1 MPVLETPRI
10 LNWKPAQLP
19 FGSSLWSEAS
29 NRGRNSAENEASLS
43 KSDLVST
50 TPSPIALS
58 SGLTIAPRKPEVA
71 YVSTIPAITSFDELK
86 LLPAIKKSIAELGF
100 TTPSPV
106 QAQALPILL
115 GDPTDFIGL
124 AATGTGKTA
133 AFAIP
138 LLERIDPLARHVQ
151 AIILCPTRELAIQ
164 VAGQVELL
172 GKYLGV
178 KAATIYGG
186 AGYGDQIA
194 SLRRGAQVV
203 VGTPGR
209 VIDHLD
215 KGTLDLSNVSIVIL
229 DEADEMISMG
239 FKEEMES
246 ILSNIPGLNEEIAIG
261 EDDDRSA
268 NIWLFSATMSR
279 EVRNV
284 SDQYL
289 VEPARVEINKTEMLP
304 ENLEQSYFATSES
317 NKPEVL
323 CKIIDAADEFYG
335 IIFCQTKSLVVDL
348 TQYLAGRGYA
358 VDCLHGDM
366 DQKAR
371 ERTMKN
377 FRERKV
383 MMLVCTDVAS
393 RGIDVKD
400 ITHVINYS
408 IPREMDSYI
417 HRIGRTA
424 RSGKKGY
431 AMSLVTPSH
440 RGLLGRI
447 ERVTKSRILEGRI
460 PTRKEVGAKKIGAAL
475 EKLEAVTNPA
485 RAMELVSPELRAKF
499 AGMTVEE
506 VVGRYLTV
514 VLPEAFAEQR
524 EEKASTQYAPPPGE
538 FVNTAPITGK
548 GTVIRVGGAGPAT
561 IGGNGLSSE
570 SDSSERSN
578 RFYAARKGGDE
589 RRSGGPRSYGDRKPA
604 YGAKPS
610 FGDRKPA
617 YGAKPSFGA
626 KPAYGAKP
634 AFGGASEA
642 PKARKWGQPAD
653 AAPRLPGK
661 VGGKVGR
668 PGVFAVKSK

>member
-1 MPVLETPRI
+1 
-10 LNWKPAQLP
+10 
-19 FGSSLWSEAS
+19 
-29 NRGRNSAENEASLS
+29 
-43 KSDLVST
+43 VST
-50 TPSPIALS
+50 
-58 SGLTIAPRKPEVA
+58 V
-71 YVSTIPAITSFDELK
+71 PAITSFDELK
-86 LLPAIKKSIAELGF
+86 LLPAITKAIAELGY

-115 GDPTDFIGL
+115 GDATDFIGL

-138 LLERIDPLARHVQ
+138 LLERIDPLARNVQ

-186 AGYGDQIA
+186 AGYGDQISA
-194 SLRRGAQVV
+194 LRRGAQVV

-209 VIDHLD
+209 VIDHLE
-215 KGTLDLSNVSIVIL
+215 KGTLDLSNVSLVIL

-246 ILSNIPGLNEEIAIG
+246 ILSNIPGLNEEIEVG

-348 TQYLAGRGYA
+348 TQYLAGRGYL

-377 FRERKV
+377 YRERKV

-424 RSGKKGY
+424 RSGKQGY

-475 EKLEAVTNPA
+475 EKLEGATNHA

-514 VLPEAFAEQR
+514 VMPETFSEQR
-524 EEKASTQYAPPPGE
+524 EEKAQTQYAPPPGE

-548 GTVIRVGGAGPAT
+548 GTVIRVGGASGAKPMA
-561 IGGNGLSSE
+561 NGLSAE

-578 RFYAARKGGDE
+578 RFYAARKRDDE
-589 RRSGGPRSYGDRKPA
+589 RSSGGARPAYGKRPSFGAKPAWSDRKPA
-604 YGAKPS
+604 YGDKPAFGAKPS
-610 FGDRKPA
+610 FGDKPA
-617 YGAKPSFGA
+617 YAGKSSF
-626 KPAYGAKP
+626 GAKP
-634 AFGGASEA
+634 AFGGADRAEA
-642 PKARKWGQPAD
+642 PKARKWGQAVG

>member
-1 MPVLETPRI
+1 
-10 LNWKPAQLP
+10 
-19 FGSSLWSEAS
+19 
-29 NRGRNSAENEASLS
+29 LS
-43 KSDLVST
+43 KPDAL
-50 TPSPIALS
+50 SPISLS
-58 SGLTIAPRKPEVA
+58 SGVKIEPRKPEVA
-71 YVSTIPAITSFDELK
+71 YEPTVPPIASFDELK
-86 LLPAIKKSIAELGF
+86 LLPAIAKSIAELGY

-106 QAQALPILL
+106 QAAALPILL

-138 LLERIDPLARHVQ
+138 LLERLDPMARVVQ
-151 AIILCPTRELAIQ
+151 SIILCPTRELAIQ
-164 VAGQVELL
+164 VAGQVEIL

-194 SLRRGAQVV
+194 ALRRGAQVV

-209 VIDHLD
+209 VIDHLE

-239 FKEEMES
+239 FKEEMEK
-246 ILSNIPGLNEEIAIG
+246 ILAEIPGLNEEIEIG
-261 EDDDRSA
+261 EDEDRQC

-279 EVRNV
+279 EVRSV

-371 ERTMKN
+371 ERTMN
-377 FRERKV
+377 NYRQRKV

-475 EKLEAVTNPA
+475 EKLETVANHA
-485 RAMELVSPELRAKF
+485 RAMELVTPEMRAKF

-506 VVGRYLTV
+506 IIGRYLTV
-514 VLPEAFAEQR
+514 IMPETFSDTR
-524 EEKASTQYAPPPGE
+524 EEKPAPSYGTGSSTGE
-538 FVNTAPITGK
+538 FVNSAPMTGK
-548 GTVIRVGGAGPAT
+548 GTVIRVGGAA
-561 IGGNGLSSE
+561 NGLSKDSE
-570 SDSSERSN
+570 NSERAS
-578 RFYAARKGGDE
+578 RFYGARKREDDRGGG
-589 RRSGGPRSYGDRKPA
+589 RYGDRKPA
-604 YGAKPS
+604 YSDRKPAFGGERKS
-610 FGDRKPA
+610 YVERPAYGDRKPA
-617 YGAKPSFGA
+617 FGGERKSFGDR
-626 KPAYGAKP
+626 PAYGDRKP
-634 AFGGASEA
+634 AFGADAA

>member
-1 MPVLETPRI
+1 MS
-10 LNWKPAQLP
+10 KPDL
-19 FGSSLWSEAS
+19 AS
-29 NRGRNSAENEASLS
+29 
-43 KSDLVST
+43 

-71 YVSTIPAITSFDELK
+71 YVSTVPPITSFDELK
-86 LLPAIKKSIAELGF
+86 LLPALAKSIAELGF
-100 TTPSPV
+100 TIPSPV
-106 QAQALPILL
+106 QAMALPILL
-115 GDPTDFIGL
+115 GEATDFIGL

-138 LLERIDPLARHVQ
+138 LLERIDPMARQVQ

-172 GKYLGV
+172 GKYQGV

-194 SLRRGAQVV
+194 ALRRGAQVV

-209 VIDHLD
+209 VIDHLE

-239 FKEEMES
+239 FKEEMEQ
-246 ILSNIPGLNEEIAIG
+246 ILSAIPGLNEEIEIG

-289 VEPARVEINKTEMLP
+289 VEPARVEINRTEMLP
-304 ENLEQSYFATSES
+304 ENLEQIYYATSES

-323 CKIIDAADEFYG
+323 CKIIDAAEDFYG

-348 TQYLAGRGYA
+348 MGYLSGRGYA
-358 VDCLHGDM
+358 VDALHGDM

-377 FRERKV
+377 YRERKV

-400 ITHVINYS
+400 ITHVVNYS

-424 RSGKKGY
+424 RNGKKGY

-447 ERVTKSRILEGRI
+447 ERVTKSRILEGKI
-460 PTRKEVGAKKIGAAL
+460 PTRKEVGAKKVNAAL
-475 EKLEAVTNPA
+475 AKLEAVANHA
-485 RAMELVSPELRAKF
+485 RAMELVTPEMRAKF
-499 AGMTVEE
+499 AGMSTEE
-506 VVGRYLTV
+506 LVGRFLSI
-514 VLPEAFAEQR
+514 LIPEAFSER
-524 EEKASTQYAPPPGE
+524 EEKASATAYAPPAGE
-538 FVNTAPITGK
+538 FVNTAPITGS
-548 GTVIRVGGAGPAT
+548 GTVIRVGG
-561 IGGNGLSSE
+561 GGNGLSAE

-578 RFYAARKGGDE
+578 RFYAARKRDDE
-589 RRSGGPRSYGDRKPA
+589 RSSGGARPYRGRDDRGERPAYGKRPAYGDRKPA
-604 YGAKPS
+604 
-610 FGDRKPA
+610 F
-617 YGAKPSFGA
+617 
-626 KPAYGAKP
+626 GAKP
-634 AFGGASEA
+634 AFGSKPAFGAKPAFGSKPTFGGGDRAEA

-661 VGGKVGR
+661 VGGKAGR
-668 PGVFAVKSK
+668 PGVFAMKTK

>member
-1 MPVLETPRI
+1 MS
-10 LNWKPAQLP
+10 KPELSVVDSA
-19 FGSSLWSEAS
+19 AS
-29 NRGRNSAENEASLS
+29 
-43 KSDLVST
+43 V
-50 TPSPIALS
+50 SPIALS
-58 SGLTIAPRKPEVA
+58 SGLKISPRKPETP
-71 YVSTIPAITSFDELK
+71 YVPSVPAITTFEELN
-86 LLPAIKKSIAELGF
+86 LLPALAKSIAELGF
-100 TTPSPV
+100 TTPSPI
-106 QAQALPILL
+106 QAQALPILC
-115 GDPTDFIGL
+115 GDATDFIGL

-138 LLERIDPLARHVQ
+138 LLSKIDPLARVVQ
-151 AIILCPTRELAIQ
+151 TIILCPTRELAIQ

-194 SLRRGAQVV
+194 ALRRGAQVV

-209 VIDHLD
+209 VIDHLE
-215 KGTLDLSNVSIVIL
+215 KGTLDLTNVSVVIL

-246 ILSNIPGLNEEIAIG
+246 ILAAIPGLNEEIDIG
-261 EDDDRSA
+261 EDDDRQC

-289 VEPARVEINKTEMLP
+289 VEPARAEINRTEMLP
-304 ENLEQSYFATSES
+304 ENLEQIYYATAES

-323 CKIIDAADEFYG
+323 CKIIDAAEEFYG

-348 TQYLAGRGYA
+348 TQYLSGRGYA

-371 ERTMKN
+371 ERTMN
-377 FRERKV
+377 NYRQRKV
-383 MMLVCTDVAS
+383 TMLVCTDVAA

-447 ERVTKSRILEGRI
+447 ERVTKSRIVEGKI
-460 PTRKEVGAKKIGAAL
+460 PTRKEIGLKKIGAAL
-475 EKLEAVTNPA
+475 EKLETVKNPA

-506 VVGRYLTV
+506 IVGRYLSV
-514 VLPEAFAEQR
+514 MIPEAFAER
-524 EEKASTQYAPPPGE
+524 EEKTAAKSEYAPPAGE
-538 FVNTAPITGK
+538 FVNTAPLTGK
-548 GTVIRVGGAGPAT
+548 GTVIRVGAAK
-561 IGGNGLSSE
+561 GLSPESE
-570 SDSSERSN
+570 ASERAG
-578 RFYAARKGGDE
+578 RFYAARKRDDE
-589 RRSGGPRSYGDRKPA
+589 RGGRYASRDSGDRKFGGERPPYGTRPYAKNRPA
-604 YGAKPS
+604 YGERAR
-610 FGDRKPA
+610 GEERRE
-617 YGAKPSFGA
+617 Y
-626 KPAYGAKP
+626 
-634 AFGGASEA
+634 A
-642 PKARKWGQPAD
+642 PKARRWGESAG
-653 AAPRLPGK
+653 AAPRLPGQ
-661 VGGKVGR
+661 VGGKAGR
-668 PGVFAVKSK
+668 SGVFVKPRA

>member
-1 MPVLETPRI
+1 MSDTTLQSP
-10 LNWKPAQLP
+10 
-19 FGSSLWSEAS
+19 
-29 NRGRNSAENEASLS
+29 SAVAHP
-43 KSDLVST
+43 T
-50 TPSPIALS
+50 PIALS
-58 SGLTIAPRKPEVA
+58 SGSTISPRKPEVA
-71 YVSTIPAITSFDELK
+71 TGPTVPPIASFEELK
-86 LLPAIKKSIAELGF
+86 LLPALAKAIAELGF

-115 GDPTDFIGL
+115 GEATDFIGL

-133 AFAIP
+133 AFSIP
-138 LLERIDPLARHVQ
+138 LLERIDPMARTVQ

-194 SLRRGAQVV
+194 ALRRGAQVV

-209 VIDHLD
+209 VIDHLE
-215 KGTLDLSNVSIVIL
+215 KGTLDLSNVSVVIL

-246 ILSNIPGLNEEIAIG
+246 ILAEIPGLNEEIEIG

-335 IIFCQTKSLVVDL
+335 IVFCQTKALVVDL
-348 TQYLAGRGYA
+348 TQYLSGRGYA

-377 FRERKV
+377 YRERKV
-383 MMLVCTDVAS
+383 TMLVCTDVAA

-447 ERVTKSRILEGRI
+447 ERVTKSRILEGKI
-460 PTRKEVGAKKIGAAL
+460 PTRKEVGLKKVGAAL
-475 EKLEAVTNPA
+475 EKLENAANYR
-485 RAMELVSPELRAKF
+485 RAMELVSPEMRAKF

-506 VVGRYLTV
+506 IVGRALTV
-514 VLPEAFAEQR
+514 LMPEVFSDAR
-524 EEKASTQYAPPPGE
+524 EEKAASTYAPPAGE
-538 FVNTAPITGK
+538 FVNTAPLTGK
-548 GTVIRVGGAGPAT
+548 GTVIQVGAKPRIGAANR
-561 IGGNGLSSE
+561 NGLSTE
-570 SDSSERSN
+570 SNASERAG
-578 RFYAARKGGDE
+578 RFYAARKRDDE
-589 RRSGGPRSYGDRKPA
+589 RRPYGKRP
-604 YGAKPS
+604 
-610 FGDRKPA
+610 
-617 YGAKPSFGA
+617 
-626 KPAYGAKP
+626 
-634 AFGGASEA
+634 FGGGERFDA
-642 PKARKWGQPAD
+642 PKARKWGQPAN
-653 AAPRLPGK
+653 AAPRLPGQ
-661 VGGKVGR
+661 VGGKAGR
-668 PGVFAVKSK
+668 PGVFAVKTK